1 MEATGN
7 RIEPGRVI
15 GEAFETYQSQA
26 GPLLGG
32 ALIVIGIAG
41 VIEGILAITGSLI
54 LALLG
59 VLIGL
64 AASFLYTG
72 YVVKLVQDVRDGR
85 RDFTVGELFSHAA
98 PFVGTLVLNGIL
110 AGIAIAIG
118 FVLIIVP
125 GLILL
130 TIWAVIAPSI
140 VVEDRG
146 VFEAFARSR
155 ELVRGHGWQVFGA
168 IVLAFLIVFVVGLV
182 ASIVGAAIGNVGQ
195 VILQTA
201 ASVATAPVAA
211 HVSSILFFDL
221 GGGGGAPAA
230 SMPRPPPPS
239 RPRRRPSRSVG
250 GALARA
256 VGELAEQL
264 VERLDLLLA
273 EHGAQSAID
282 VLNVAGGGFPQLRQP
297 IVGEKRIAHPRV

>member
-15 GEAFETYQSQA
+15 GETFETYQNQV

-41 VIEGILAITGSLI
+41 VIEGILAITGSLV
-54 LALLG
+54 LVVLGLL
-59 VLIGL
+59 VGL

-85 RDFTVGELFSHAA
+85 RDFSVGELFSHAA
-98 PFVGTLVLNGIL
+98 PYVGTLILNGIL

-118 FVLIIVP
+118 FVLIIIP

-140 VVEDRG
+140 VVEDKG
-146 VFEAFARSR
+146 VFEAFGRSR

-168 IVLAFLIVFVVGLV
+168 VVLAFLIVFAVGLV
-182 ASIVGAAIGNVGQ
+182 ASIIGAAIGDVGR
-195 VILQTA
+195 VILGTA
-201 ASVATAPVAA
+201 ANVATAPVAA
-211 HVSSILFFDL
+211 LVSSILFFDL
-221 GGGGGAPAA
+221 GGGAGGSAMPAPAA
-230 SMPRPPPPS
+230 PASAEPPAPP
-239 RPRRRPSRSVG
+239 
-250 GALARA
+250 A
-256 VGELAEQL
+256 
-264 VERLDLLLA
+264 
-273 EHGAQSAID
+273 
-282 VLNVAGGGFPQLRQP
+282 
-297 IVGEKRIAHPRV
+297 

>member
-211 HVSSILFFDL
+211 LVSSILFFDL
-221 GGGGGAPAA
+221 GGGTGAPAE
-230 SMPRPPPPS
+230 SMPPASAAEPPS
-239 RPRRRPSRSVG
+239 P
-250 GALARA
+250 AA
-256 VGELAEQL
+256 
-264 VERLDLLLA
+264 
-273 EHGAQSAID
+273 
-282 VLNVAGGGFPQLRQP
+282 
-297 IVGEKRIAHPRV
+297 

>member
-1 MEATGN
+1 M
-7 RIEPGRVI
+7 
-15 GEAFETYQSQA
+15 
-26 GPLLGG
+26 
-32 ALIVIGIAG
+32 
-41 VIEGILAITGSLI
+41 
-54 LALLG
+54 
-59 VLIGL
+59 
-64 AASFLYTG
+64 
-72 YVVKLVQDVRDGR
+72 VKLVQDVRDGR

-110 AGIAIAIG
+110 AGIAIG
-118 FVLIIVP
+118 LVLIIVP

-182 ASIVGAAIGNVGQ
+182 ASIVGAAIGNVGK

-211 HVSSILFFDL
+211 LVSSILFFDL
-221 GGGGGAPAA
+221 GGGSGAPAA
-230 SMPRPPPPS
+230 SMPPASAAEPPAP
-239 RPRRRPSRSVG
+239 
-250 GALARA
+250 AA
-256 VGELAEQL
+256 
-264 VERLDLLLA
+264 
-273 EHGAQSAID
+273 
-282 VLNVAGGGFPQLRQP
+282 
-297 IVGEKRIAHPRV
+297 

>member
-1 MEATGN
+1 MEAGVN

-15 GEAFETYQSQA
+15 GEAFETYRSHA

-41 VIEGILAITGSLI
+41 LIEGALAVTGSLVLVLI
-54 LALLG
+54 G

-85 RDFTVGELFSHAA
+85 RDFSVGELFSYAA
-98 PFVGTLVLNGIL
+98 PYVGTLVLNGIL

-140 VVEDRG
+140 VVEDKG
-146 VFEAFARSR
+146 VFEAFGRSR
-155 ELVRGHGWQVFGA
+155 ELVSGNGWNVFGA
-168 IVLAFLIVFVVGLV
+168 ILIAFLIVFAVGLV
-182 ASIVGAAIGNVGQ
+182 ASIIGAAIGDAGRVVLQAVANV
-195 VILQTA
+195 L
-201 ASVATAPVAA
+201 TAPVAA
-211 HVSSILFFDL
+211 LVASILFFDL
-221 GGGGGAPAA
+221 GGGAGAA
-230 SMPRPPPPS
+230 SAPDPM
-239 RPRRRPSRSVG
+239 
-250 GALARA
+250 A
-256 VGELAEQL
+256 
-264 VERLDLLLA
+264 
-273 EHGAQSAID
+273 
-282 VLNVAGGGFPQLRQP
+282 P
-297 IVGEKRIAHPRV
+297 IG